1 VHGDR
6 DQLVPVGNADILR
19 QRIAGSQVRVIPGVG
34 HMFFWEKPEESAEAI
49 IEFLKSAV
57 PA

>member
-1 VHGDR
+1 V
-6 DQLVPVGNADILR
+6 
-19 QRIAGSQVRVIPGVG
+19 RIIPGVG
-34 HMFFWEKPEESAEAI
+34 HMFFWEKPEEEAGAI

>member
-1 VHGDR
+1 V
-6 DQLVPVGNADILR
+6 
-19 QRIAGSQVRVIPGVG
+19 RIIPGVG
-34 HMFFWEKPEESAEAI
+34 HCFFWEKPPESAGAI